1 MQDMWLQTQQNYL
14 FKDGKVNTNNN
25 NYLDKRIEKT
35 IIKPYAWISL
45 SNCMHELEIISFKFK
60 KL

>member
-25 NYLDKRIEKT
+25 NYLDKRTEKT
-35 IIKPYAWISL
+35 IIKPFAWIS
-45 SNCMHELEIISFKFK
+45 
-60 KL
+60 